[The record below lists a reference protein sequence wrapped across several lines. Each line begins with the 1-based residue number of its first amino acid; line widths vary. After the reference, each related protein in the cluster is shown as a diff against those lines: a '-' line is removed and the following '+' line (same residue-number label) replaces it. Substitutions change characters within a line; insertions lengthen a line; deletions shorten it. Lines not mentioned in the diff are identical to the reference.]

1 LLTQTINNDK
11 EHIMAVLVSKERLII
26 YCQVLPRALR
36 YRKRV
41 QVARSAVLR
50 CRSLSA
56 LVAIGYVAFDV
67 SAQAF
72 LVIARSDELER
83 LGLS

>member
-1 LLTQTINNDK
+1 
-11 EHIMAVLVSKERLII
+11 
-26 YCQVLPRALR
+26 
-36 YRKRV
+36 V

-50 CRSLSA
+50 CRSSSA

-72 LVIARSDELER
+72 LVIAQSDELER
-83 LGLS
+83 LGLFWVCSVKRSINKPKELCAKVVVFRDY